1 MNKQEILEYI
11 NYKGKYTKDVKTK
24 LNKLIKKYHPDK
36 NKEDKKTILVLYDI
50 KKELESGKEL
60 KYKKEIKKEDQ
71 EDKPN
76 INVFFIER
84 IILILKRR
92 KRFIQKELN
101 NLYKKSYY
109 YVNKIYEESYDKGL
123 IDIKIEELK
132 NNIKYIKKVDN
143 IEILII
149 LMIILIMFITIIT
162 KKVLLILFI
171 IIPILFEVYY
181 LNVKSKYIIDTNKL
195 IEKLKRKRKEFID
208 REENYNKNIEEI
220 RKHEIELEKE
230 IKTINNDIGYYN
242 NELSKVNT
250 NTKVDEKNLEDDI
263 IYTKKSR

>member
-50 KKELESGKEL
+50 KKDLESGKEL
-60 KYKKEIKKEDQ
+60 KYKKEEKE
-71 EDKPN
+71 EKTN
-76 INVFFIER
+76 INTFFIER
-84 IILILKRR
+84 IILVLKKR

-123 IDIKIEELK
+123 IDIKIDELN
-132 NNIKYIKKVDN
+132 NNINFIKKVDN

-149 LMIILIMFITIIT
+149 LMIILIIFITIIT
-162 KKVLLILFI
+162 KKILLILFI

-208 REENYNKNIEEI
+208 REEDYNKNIEDI
-220 RKHEIELEKE
+220 RKHEIELERE
-230 IKTINNDIGYYN
+230 IKTINNDIQYYN

-250 NTKVDEKNLEDDI
+250 NTKEYEKNMEDDI